1 MYEHSFDRD
10 TLLRRIAELPFP
22 KEEYWILSGGAMVLY
37 GFRPRTHDVDLG
49 CTSRLAD
56 QLERQGYPV
65 SQRPDEPRKI
75 VYADDVELFE
85 NWLDG
90 TVERVSGV
98 PVVSVDGLIRMKQR
112 LGREK
117 DWRDIALI
125 KKARENGA
133 CVLECGS
140 RAHLHFSP

>member
-10 TLLRRIAELPFP
+10 ALLQRIQELPFP
-22 KEEYWILSGGAMVLY
+22 KEAYWLLSGGAMVLY

-56 QLERQGYPV
+56 QLEQQGYPV
-65 SQRPDEPRKI
+65 SYRPDGTRKI
-75 VYADDVELFE
+75 VYADEVELFE

-98 PVVSVDGLIRMKQR
+98 PVVSVEGLIMMKQK

-117 DWRDIALI
+117 DMRDIALI
-125 KKARENGA
+125 QQARANGET
-133 CVLECGS
+133 L
-140 RAHLHFSP
+140 

>member
-10 TLLRRIAELPFP
+10 ALLRRIQELPFP
-22 KEEYWILSGGAMVLY
+22 KEEYWLLSGGAMVLY
-37 GFRPRTHDVDLG
+37 GFRLRTHDIDLG

-56 QLERQGYPV
+56 QLEQQGYVV
-65 SQRPDEPRKI
+65 SRRADGSRKI

-98 PVVSVDGLIRMKQR
+98 PVVSVDGLIMMKQK

-117 DWRDIALI
+117 DMRDIALI
-125 KKARENGA
+125 QQARENGKS
-133 CVLECGS
+133 E
-140 RAHLHFSP
+140 

>member
-1 MYEHSFDRD
+1 MHKHSFDRD
-10 TLLRRIAELPFP
+10 ALLQRIQELPFP
-22 KEEYWILSGGAMVLY
+22 KEEYWLLSGGAMVLY

-56 QLERQGYPV
+56 HLEQQGYAV
-65 SQRPDEPRKI
+65 SYRPDGTRKI

-98 PVVSVDGLIRMKQR
+98 PVVSVEGLIQMKQK

-117 DWRDIALI
+117 DMRDIALI
-125 KKARENGA
+125 QKARENGWD
-133 CVLECGS
+133 G
-140 RAHLHFSP
+140 